1 MKRNINFQS
10 IRAKMLLALL
20 LPVCLMIVLGVIAY
34 DMAYSSIVKTFTE
47 SAEQSVSM
55 TSDYMNFGL
64 DKVTDTAVDYLVNED
79 IEKYFTNKMGNSEA
93 TTYQSDLQN
102 DFVSK
107 TDTDSFISG
116 IYILGDD
123 GYSIST
129 SQKSSKGL
137 YGEFAKTT
145 QGKEAVEGGY
155 SWCGN
160 SSELDDML
168 EVSSDSY
175 ILRMAK
181 KYYKN
186 DIMLVMDIDKTAIVD
201 ILQGLDLGD
210 GSLVSFVTKDDREI
224 GKDGSEDAVFTGTK
238 FYQMAKESDLDSGYI
253 ENVSYN
259 GSDYMFLYA
268 KVQQADALLC
278 VLVPNKVIFSRVA
291 SIRYLIAGF
300 VVIAA
305 VLSALIGWIIV
316 NGVNKSIRK
325 LVGTFEKLSTGDF
338 TAQIEKM
345 SNDELGTLN
354 RHVGNMIESV
364 RKLIGNVDVVEDKVV
379 ESMDHINSATTNMA
393 DTSLEIRDSVN
404 EMGER
409 FNKQVAGTE
418 RCSGVMSNLSEEIQ
432 MVKDYTDV
440 INQVAEQTQ
449 NSIGESQEQLRALQH
464 RSTESINMNMEVV
477 RIIND
482 LNKSITDI
490 ENIIGVVNEIAGQTK
505 LLALN
510 ASIEA
515 ARAGEMG
522 KGFAVVAEEVGTLA
536 EQSTKSTADI
546 NEIVAQIKG
555 KILDAVNQ
563 SAKTKDVIAL
573 QEEALAN
580 TAEGFNSMKQ
590 DMEVLM
596 EKFTTISEKVND
608 MENEKNASVESIEE
622 IALMVNDNVDS
633 MKEMIERINKQT
645 DMAVD
650 MSKLSQ
656 EVKEDMDQMDQS
668 INQFK
673 I

>member
-1 MKRNINFQS
+1 
-10 IRAKMLLALL
+10 
-20 LPVCLMIVLGVIAY
+20 
-34 DMAYSSIVKTFTE
+34 
-47 SAEQSVSM
+47 
-55 TSDYMNFGL
+55 
-64 DKVTDTAVDYLVNED
+64 
-79 IEKYFTNKMGNSEA
+79 
-93 TTYQSDLQN
+93 
-102 DFVSK
+102 
-107 TDTDSFISG
+107 
-116 IYILGDD
+116 
-123 GYSIST
+123 
-129 SQKSSKGL
+129 
-137 YGEFAKTT
+137 
-145 QGKEAVEGGY
+145 
-155 SWCGN
+155 
-160 SSELDDML
+160 
-168 EVSSDSY
+168 
-175 ILRMAK
+175 
-181 KYYKN
+181 
-186 DIMLVMDIDKTAIVD
+186 
-201 ILQGLDLGD
+201 
-210 GSLVSFVTKDDREI
+210 
-224 GKDGSEDAVFTGTK
+224 
-238 FYQMAKESDLDSGYI
+238 
-253 ENVSYN
+253 
-259 GSDYMFLYA
+259 
-268 KVQQADALLC
+268 
-278 VLVPNKVIFSRVA
+278 
-291 SIRYLIAGF
+291 
-300 VVIAA
+300 
-305 VLSALIGWIIV
+305 
-316 NGVNKSIRK
+316 VNKSIRK

-580 TAEGFNSMKQ
+580 TAYVFISINLDLFVIMFN
-590 DMEVLM
+590 
-596 EKFTTISEKVND
+596 FTT
-608 MENEKNASVESIEE
+608 
-622 IALMVNDNVDS
+622 
-633 MKEMIERINKQT
+633 
-645 DMAVD
+645 
-650 MSKLSQ
+650 
-656 EVKEDMDQMDQS
+656 
-668 INQFK
+668 FY
-673 I
+673 

>member
-1 MKRNINFQS
+1 M
-10 IRAKMLLALL
+10 
-20 LPVCLMIVLGVIAY
+20 
-34 DMAYSSIVKTFTE
+34 
-47 SAEQSVSM
+47 
-55 TSDYMNFGL
+55 
-64 DKVTDTAVDYLVNED
+64 
-79 IEKYFTNKMGNSEA
+79 
-93 TTYQSDLQN
+93 
-102 DFVSK
+102 
-107 TDTDSFISG
+107 
-116 IYILGDD
+116 
-123 GYSIST
+123 
-129 SQKSSKGL
+129 
-137 YGEFAKTT
+137 
-145 QGKEAVEGGY
+145 
-155 SWCGN
+155 
-160 SSELDDML
+160 
-168 EVSSDSY
+168 
-175 ILRMAK
+175 
-181 KYYKN
+181 
-186 DIMLVMDIDKTAIVD
+186 
-201 ILQGLDLGD
+201 
-210 GSLVSFVTKDDREI
+210 
-224 GKDGSEDAVFTGTK
+224 
-238 FYQMAKESDLDSGYI
+238 DSGYI